1 MSVASVTSTATSQT
15 AAAQTAVTAAA
26 TKTATGI
33 AASMNADTF
42 LTLLMTQLKNQDPTK
57 PMDSTAYVAEL
68 ATFSQVEQATK
79 TNAKLDSLLSSS
91 FLSQADQ
98 IIGRTITSADGTVTG
113 EVQSVKITG
122 EGALARLTSGQDVL
136 LTQGILLSR

>member
-15 AAAQTAVTAAA
+15 ASTAAA
-26 TKTATGI
+26 TKSATGV
-33 AASMNADTF
+33 AAKLNADTF

-57 PMDSTAYVAEL
+57 PMDSTAYVSEL

-98 IIGRTITSADGTVTG
+98 IIGRTVTSADGTVTG
-113 EVQSVKITG
+113 EVQSVKITS
-122 EGALARLTSGQDVL
+122 EGALARLTSGADVL
-136 LTQGILLSR
+136 LTEGISLSQ

>member
-1 MSVASVTSTATSQT
+1 MSVASVPSTATSQT
-15 AAAQTAVTAAA
+15 ATTAAA
-26 TKTATGI
+26 TKSATGI

-57 PMDSTAYVAEL
+57 PMDSTAYVSEL

-79 TNAKLDSLLSSS
+79 TNTKLDSLLSSS

-98 IIGRTITSADGTVTG
+98 IIGRTITSADGTATG
-113 EVQSVKITG
+113 EVQSVKITS
-122 EGALARLTSGQDVL
+122 EGALARLTNGQDVL
-136 LTQGILLSR
+136 LTQGISLSQ

>member
-1 MSVASVTSTATSQT
+1 MSVASVPSTATSQT
-15 AAAQTAVTAAA
+15 ATTAAA
-26 TKTATGI
+26 TKSATGI

-57 PMDSTAYVAEL
+57 PMDSTAYVSEL

-98 IIGRTITSADGTVTG
+98 IIGRTITSADGTATG
-113 EVQSVKITG
+113 EVQSVKITS
-122 EGALARLTSGQDVL
+122 EGALARLTNGHDVL
-136 LTQGILLSR
+136 LTQGISLSQ

>member
-1 MSVASVTSTATSQT
+1 MSVASVPSTATSQT
-15 AAAQTAVTAAA
+15 AATAAA
-26 TKTATGI
+26 TKSATGI

-57 PMDSTAYVAEL
+57 PMDSTAYVSEL

-79 TNAKLDSLLSSS
+79 TNTKLDSLLSSS

-98 IIGRTITSADGTVTG
+98 IIGRTITSSDGTVTG
-113 EVQSVKITG
+113 EVQSVKITS
-122 EGALARLTSGQDVL
+122 EGALARLTNGQDVL
-136 LTQGILLSR
+136 LSQGISLSR

>member
-1 MSVASVTSTATSQT
+1 MSVASVTSTGTSQT
-15 AAAQTAVTAAA
+15 ATTAAA
-26 TKTATGI
+26 TKSATGI

-57 PMDSTAYVAEL
+57 PMDSTAYVSEL

-79 TNAKLDSLLSSS
+79 TNSKLDSLLSSS

-98 IIGRTITSADGTVTG
+98 IIGRTITSADGTTTG
-113 EVQSVKITG
+113 EVQSVKITS
-122 EGALARLTSGQDVL
+122 EGALARLTNGQDVL
-136 LTQGILLSR
+136 LSQGISLSK

>member
-1 MSVASVTSTATSQT
+1 MSVASVPSTGTSQT
-15 AAAQTAVTAAA
+15 AATAAA
-26 TKTATGI
+26 TKSATGV

-57 PMDSTAYVAEL
+57 PMDSTAYVSEL

-79 TNAKLDSLLSSS
+79 TNTKLDSLLSSS

-98 IIGRTITSADGTVTG
+98 IIGRTITSSDGTVTG
-113 EVQSVKITG
+113 EVQSVKITS
-122 EGALARLTSGQDVL
+122 EGALARLTNGQDVL
-136 LTQGILLSR
+136 LSQGISLSR

>member
-1 MSVASVTSTATSQT
+1 MSVTSVPSTATSQT
-15 AAAQTAVTAAA
+15 AATAAA
-26 TKTATGI
+26 TKSATGI

-57 PMDSTAYVAEL
+57 PMDSTAYVSEL

-79 TNAKLDSLLSSS
+79 TNTKLDSLLSSS

-98 IIGRTITSADGTVTG
+98 IIGRTITSSDGTVTG
-113 EVQSVKITG
+113 EVQSVKITS
-122 EGALARLTSGQDVL
+122 EGALARLTNGKDVL
-136 LTQGILLSR
+136 LGQGISLSQ

>member
-1 MSVASVTSTATSQT
+1 MSVASVPSTATSQT
-15 AAAQTAVTAAA
+15 ATTAAA
-26 TKTATGI
+26 TKSATGI

-57 PMDSTAYVAEL
+57 PMDSTAYVSEL

-79 TNAKLDSLLSSS
+79 TNTKLDSLLSSS

-98 IIGRTITSADGTVTG
+98 IIGRTVTSSDGTVSG
-113 EVQSVKITG
+113 EVQSVKITS
-122 EGALARLTSGQDVL
+122 EGALARLTSGADVL
-136 LTQGILLSR
+136 LTEGISLSQ

>member
-15 AAAQTAVTAAA
+15 ASTAAA
-26 TKTATGI
+26 TKSATGV
-33 AASMNADTF
+33 AAKMNADTF

-57 PMDSTAYVAEL
+57 PMDSTAYVSEL

-79 TNAKLDSLLSSS
+79 TNTKLDSLLSSS

-113 EVQSVKITG
+113 QVQSVKITS
-122 EGALARLTSGQDVL
+122 EGALARLATGADVL
-136 LTQGILLSR
+136 LTEGISLSQ

>member
-1 MSVASVTSTATSQT
+1 MSVASVPSTGTS
-15 AAAQTAVTAAA
+15 QTAVTAAA
-26 TKTATGI
+26 TKSATGV

-57 PMDSTAYVAEL
+57 PMDSTAYVSEL

-79 TNAKLDSLLSSS
+79 TNTKLDSLLSSS

-98 IIGRTITSADGTVTG
+98 IIGRTVTSSDGTVSG
-113 EVQSVKITG
+113 EVQSVKITS
-122 EGALARLTSGQDVL
+122 EGALARLTNGQDVL
-136 LTQGILLSR
+136 LEQGISLSQ

>member
-15 AAAQTAVTAAA
+15 ATTAAA

-57 PMDSTAYVAEL
+57 PMDSTAYVSEL

-79 TNAKLDSLLSSS
+79 TNTKLDSLLSSS

-98 IIGRTITSADGTVTG
+98 IIGRTITSADGTTSG
-113 EVQSVKITG
+113 EVQSVKITS

-136 LTQGILLSR
+136 LTEGISLSQ

>member
-1 MSVASVTSTATSQT
+1 MSVASVPSTATSQT
-15 AAAQTAVTAAA
+15 AATAAA
-26 TKTATGI
+26 TKSATGI

-57 PMDSTAYVAEL
+57 PMDSTAYVSEL

-79 TNAKLDSLLSSS
+79 TNTKLDSLLSSS

-98 IIGRTITSADGTVTG
+98 IIGRTITSSDGTVTG
-113 EVQSVKITG
+113 EVQSVKITS
-122 EGALARLTSGQDVL
+122 EGALARLTNGQDVL
-136 LTQGILLSR
+136 LAQGISLSQ